1 MFFAIVIV
9 IALYLA
15 INVVYIYAVPVT
27 EMKGAVRM
35 SEVAT
40 TALFGYQTSAWI
52 TAVITISILGALNV
66 VTMIGPRIYYAMARD
81 GVLFESLSHVHPRF
95 GTPTGAIMLQAV
107 WACFLIL
114 TNTWGTLFTYVSV
127 VITLFS
133 AFTVGSVIVLRY
145 KRPDLKRPY
154 RLWGYPIVP
163 LLFIVVHL
171 LIVWGSIKEKPI
183 DSLSGFFIVALGIP
197 IYFIWTLRG
206 NRRKQTSEIH
216 MRNNQDWKVGDW
228 NSGVFAFVICL
239 LIEIRGSMAI
249 RITKVYTRTGDK
261 GETALVGGKRVPKD
275 SPRIDAYGT
284 IDELNSI
291 VGLAR
296 VFNEEKLNAGD
307 AYRFLDLALRQIQ
320 DELFDLGSELATPDD
335 FSYDGMY
342 RVSEREVKKLEEL
355 IDECQKE
362 LGPLK
367 SFILPGGGR
376 IGAYL
381 HQCRTVCR
389 RAEREILRL
398 SRAEPLSEW
407 PLKYVNRL
415 SDLFFVLSRWIS
427 KQTGDQEYLWQ
438 RGLMEKPKAKK

>member
-1 MFFAIVIV
+1 
-9 IALYLA
+9 
-15 INVVYIYAVPVT
+15 
-27 EMKGAVRM
+27 
-35 SEVAT
+35 
-40 TALFGYQTSAWI
+40 
-52 TAVITISILGALNV
+52 
-66 VTMIGPRIYYAMARD
+66 
-81 GVLFESLSHVHPRF
+81 
-95 GTPTGAIMLQAV
+95 
-107 WACFLIL
+107 
-114 TNTWGTLFTYVSV
+114 
-127 VITLFS
+127 
-133 AFTVGSVIVLRY
+133 
-145 KRPDLKRPY
+145 
-154 RLWGYPIVP
+154 
-163 LLFIVVHL
+163 
-171 LIVWGSIKEKPI
+171 
-183 DSLSGFFIVALGIP
+183 
-197 IYFIWTLRG
+197 
-206 NRRKQTSEIH
+206 
-216 MRNNQDWKVGDW
+216 
-228 NSGVFAFVICL
+228 
-239 LIEIRGSMAI
+239 MAI